1 MGASFPGHVG
11 ASFPG
16 HMEATFPGHVGASFP
31 GLLPHGLG
39 IRLHLSVVS
48 VLPQQL
54 RRSATLG
61 PETDLVQL
69 CDELPDVG
77 VHPEWEEEDAGE
89 LAQ

>member
-1 MGASFPGHVG
+1 MD
-11 ASFPG
+11 
-16 HMEATFPGHVGASFP
+16 
-31 GLLPHGLG
+31 
-39 IRLHLSVVS
+39 S
-48 VLPQQL
+48 VLSQQL
-54 RRSATLG
+54 RRRATLG

>member
-1 MGASFPGHVG
+1 M
-11 ASFPG
+11 
-16 HMEATFPGHVGASFP
+16 GASFP
-31 GLLPHGLG
+31 GLLPHNLG
-39 IRLHLSVVS
+39 IRLRLRVDS
-48 VLPQQL
+48 VLG
-54 RRSATLG
+54 SATLR